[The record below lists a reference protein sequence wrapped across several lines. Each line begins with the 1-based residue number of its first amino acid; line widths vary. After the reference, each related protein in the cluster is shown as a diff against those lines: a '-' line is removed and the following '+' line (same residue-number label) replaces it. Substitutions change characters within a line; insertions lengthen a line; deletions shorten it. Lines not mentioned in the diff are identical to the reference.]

1 MNVAKEPCAMNDFS
15 DIHPDLLAFFKAS
28 IEEMPYQALIQGAKK
43 NPELIQG
50 LNQKQPNAEQLRLR
64 VQARISAKK
73 IAPEII
79 ELLKTATLSDSLISV
94 LSEKAITQ
102 GFLSLCQR
110 FGHITVV
117 AAMVLDERESVRAKA
132 QVEEA
137 NLNKTTAKSKPDDPF
152 ISRFKPLLTVLRSA
166 IEETP
171 APAALQ
177 TRTQPEQ
184 ASLSPAQIDNL
195 IKSNSVFKQA
205 IRERNEFKQT
215 LEIATSDVQS
225 LSAEL
230 DKTKHELQ
238 TVKSQLTKVE
248 EAQDKR
254 IAAGVSDALARR
266 IFPWLD
272 QTELLSV
279 QESSTDDPIKFA
291 QNLIAQQVKVDQR
304 FGTRTVKLGEL
315 RAAKDLLAQLKEAQ
329 LESLRPLPQL
339 RDAMLVVQEYII
351 ELEKVLNLTSH
362 LQNSDKLQ
370 DLQNQLSR
378 IECLDEL
385 AHKKAAFENAA
396 FKEAWDQNSIK
407 QALWLFTKE
416 ATRIYDKTPLLTEKE
431 PGQRITAL
439 KQFQNCL
446 LRAQPL
452 RMLVD
457 GHNFLFKVRPFV
469 STEHYTAA
477 GVPNEKARSLL
488 VGLLQQLCEVHPL
501 VEIDVWFDGPFEESW
516 TVTRGLRVWF
526 SGGTGKNR
534 ADEKILESLKAL
546 EYQEAGTVSIVV
558 SDDGDLL
565 VKAKKVNAV
574 GLSNLEA
581 WTVLN

>member
-1 MNVAKEPCAMNDFS
+1 MNDFS

-102 GFLSLCQR
+102 GFSSLCQR

-137 NLNKTTAKSKPDDPF
+137 NLNKTTAKSKLDDPF

-171 APAALQ
+171 APVSLQ

-184 ASLSPAQIDNL
+184 TSLSPAQIDNL
-195 IKSNSVFKQA
+195 IKSNSVYKQA
-205 IRERNEFKQT
+205 IRERNELKQNLDT
-215 LEIATSDVQS
+215 ETTNCQS
-225 LSAEL
+225 LTNEL
-230 DKTKHELQ
+230 NKTKQELQ
-238 TVKSQLTKVE
+238 TFKSLLSNMEMT
-248 EAQDKR
+248 QDKR
-254 IAAGVSDALARR
+254 VAAGIADALGRR
-266 IFPWLD
+266 IFPWLN
-272 QTELLSV
+272 QTERLNVKEL
-279 QESSTDDPIKFA
+279 STDDPIKFA
-291 QNLIAQQVKVDQR
+291 QNLIAQQVKLDQR
-304 FGTRTVKLGEL
+304 FGTRTVKLVEL
-315 RAAKDLLAQLKEAQ
+315 RDAKDLLAQLKEAQ
-329 LESLRPLPQL
+329 AESLRPLPQL
-339 RDAMLVVQEYII
+339 HDAMLVVQEHII
-351 ELEKVLNLTSH
+351 ELEKLLNSTSH
-362 LQNSDKLQ
+362 IQQAAKVQ
-370 DLQNQLSR
+370 DLQNELSR

-385 AHKKAAFENAA
+385 TRKKASFENTAL
-396 FKEAWDQNSIK
+396 KDAWDQDSIK

-431 PGQRITAL
+431 PGERITAL

-488 VGLLQQLCEVHPL
+488 VGLLEHLCEVHPL
-501 VEIDVWFDGPFEESW
+501 VEIDVWFDGPIEENW
-516 TVTRGLRVWF
+516 TVTKGLRVWF

-534 ADEKILESLKAL
+534 ADERILESLKAL
-546 EYQEAGTVSIVV
+546 EYQGASTVSMVV

-565 VKAKKVNAV
+565 VKAKKLNAV

-581 WTVLN
+581 WTLLH

>member
-1 MNVAKEPCAMNDFS
+1 MNDFS

-79 ELLKTATLSDSLISV
+79 ELLRTATLSDSLISV

-102 GFLSLCQR
+102 GFSSLCER

-137 NLNKTTAKSKPDDPF
+137 NLNKTTAKSKLDDPF

-171 APAALQ
+171 APVFLQ

-205 IRERNEFKQT
+205 IRERNEFKQS

-225 LSAEL
+225 LSTEL
-230 DKTKHELQ
+230 DKTKHELK
-238 TVKSQLTKVE
+238 TVKSNLTKME

-254 IAAGVSDALARR
+254 IAAGVADALGRR

-272 QTELLSV
+272 QTELLTV
-279 QESSTDDPIKFA
+279 QESSTEDPIKFA

-339 RDAMLVVQEYII
+339 RDAMLVVQEHII
-351 ELEKVLNLTSH
+351 DLEKVLNLT
-362 LQNSDKLQ
+362 
-370 DLQNQLSR
+370 
-378 IECLDEL
+378 
-385 AHKKAAFENAA
+385 
-396 FKEAWDQNSIK
+396 
-407 QALWLFTKE
+407 
-416 ATRIYDKTPLLTEKE
+416 
-431 PGQRITAL
+431 
-439 KQFQNCL
+439 
-446 LRAQPL
+446 
-452 RMLVD
+452 
-457 GHNFLFKVRPFV
+457 
-469 STEHYTAA
+469 
-477 GVPNEKARSLL
+477 
-488 VGLLQQLCEVHPL
+488 
-501 VEIDVWFDGPFEESW
+501 
-516 TVTRGLRVWF
+516 
-526 SGGTGKNR
+526 
-534 ADEKILESLKAL
+534 
-546 EYQEAGTVSIVV
+546 
-558 SDDGDLL
+558 
-565 VKAKKVNAV
+565 
-574 GLSNLEA
+574 
-581 WTVLN
+581 

>member
-1 MNVAKEPCAMNDFS
+1 MNDFS
-15 DIHPDLLAFFKAS
+15 DINPDLLAFFKAC
-28 IEEMPYQALIQGAKK
+28 IEVMPYPALVQGAKK
-43 NPELIQG
+43 SPELMQG

-64 VQARISAKK
+64 IQARISAKK

-79 ELLKTATLSDSLISV
+79 ELLRTATLSESLISV
-94 LSEKAITQ
+94 LSEKAINQ
-102 GFLSLCQR
+102 GFSSLCER
-110 FGHITVV
+110 FGHMPVV
-117 AAMVLDERESVRAKA
+117 AAMTLDDRESVRAKA
-132 QVEEA
+132 QVEAA

-171 APAALQ
+171 APTALQ

-184 ASLSPAQIDNL
+184 ASLSAAKIDNL

-225 LSAEL
+225 LSTEL

-238 TVKSQLTKVE
+238 TVKRQLTKVE

-279 QESSTDDPIKFA
+279 QESSTDEPIKFA

-315 RAAKDLLAQLKEAQ
+315 RTAKDLLAQLKEAQ

-339 RDAMLVVQEYII
+339 REAMLLVQEHII
-351 ELEKVLNLTSH
+351 KLEKVLNLTSH

-385 AHKKAAFENAA
+385 AHKKAAFENIA
-396 FKEAWDQNSIK
+396 FREAWDQDSIK
-407 QALWLFTKE
+407 QALWLFNKE
-416 ATRIYDKTPLLTEKE
+416 ATRIYDKTTLLMGKDPAE
-431 PGQRITAL
+431 RMTAL
-439 KQFQNCL
+439 QHFQNCL

-469 STEHYTAA
+469 SPENYTAA

-488 VGLLQQLCEVHPL
+488 VGLFEHLCEAHPL
-501 VEIDVWFDGPFEESW
+501 VEIDVWFDGPIEENW
-516 TVTRGLRVWF
+516 TVTKGLRVWF

-534 ADEKILESLKAL
+534 ADEKIIESLKAL
-546 EYQEAGTVSIVV
+546 EYQGAGSVTMVV

-565 VKAKKVNAV
+565 AKAKKLNAV

-581 WTVLN
+581 WAVLH